1 MDTEERIVADYHGT
15 GLTTGP
21 HPMFYRPAE
30 MPSLNIKSA
39 AELRAT
45 ANGRTA
51 TVAGAVITRQR
62 PGTAKGLILVTLED
76 ETGNANV
83 IVMPDI
89 YEKYR
94 QAVLEPR
101 FIRVSG
107 TVQIQDGIV
116 HLQVEHVEAL
126 TVSAAQMES
135 HDFH

>member
-1 MDTEERIVADYHGT
+1 MR
-15 GLTTGP
+15 
-21 HPMFYRPAE
+21 
-30 MPSLNIKSA
+30 SLNIKSA

-45 ANGRTA
+45 THDKKA

-62 PGTAKGLILVTLED
+62 PGTAKGLIFLTLED

-83 IVMPDI
+83 IIMPDI

-94 QAVLEPR
+94 QVVLEPR

-107 TVQIQDGIV
+107 TVQNQDGIV
-116 HLQVEHVEAL
+116 HLRAEHVEAL
-126 TVSAAQMES
+126 TVSAAQMSS